1 MNRDTIYRVS
11 LDVFLSGVK
20 LSQGFYA
27 FIYLCTLPTHHRH
40 VSKGRVCLYT
50 LRSTHS
56 TLRVHAAGWWTVSG
70 PCRLQVAFS
79 FNPFVSAWRGAACS
93 FLFSATRFA
102 TTGPKKSLP
111 RNLRRNGTDV
121 NLSGSSDCSSNC
133 GHCCENHVT
142 GRVSWLSNLAVTDGD
157 LIAAKGLRQ
166 R

>member
-1 MNRDTIYRVS
+1 MRLFISALSRHAIDMYRKAEYVS
-11 LDVFLSGVK
+11 
-20 LSQGFYA
+20 
-27 FIYLCTLPTHHRH
+27 ILCTLHTL
-40 VSKGRVCLYT
+40 CCTYT
-50 LRSTHS
+50 L
-56 TLRVHAAGWWTVSG
+56 LAGG
-70 PCRLQVAFS
+70 PCQGPADRKSRSPLTPS
-79 FNPFVSAWRGAACS
+79 FRRGAARRGAACS

-111 RNLRRNGTDV
+111 RNLRRDSTDV

-142 GRVSWLSNLAVTDGD
+142 GRVSWLSNLAATDGD